1 MSEVPNYTDKLMLSV
16 LMPTTPQRVKMF
28 TKLFNEVHRQSQYL
42 ETTHPTLGKVE
53 ILVDSSKRFLD
64 GGLSVGKKREAL
76 VQRAEGKYLCFL
88 DSDEEISPDYL
99 ETIIR
104 LCYLGP
110 DVCTFKAMAKL
121 HNFWTVVD
129 MRLSHKENEQVSP
142 DCTVKRLP
150 WHICA
155 VRSVYAKA
163 FEFSDKN
170 NAEDFEWMEKVL
182 TSCET
187 EAHSE
192 RIIFCY
198 HHGDHSEVDK
208 IPLP

>member
-1 MSEVPNYTDKLMLSV
+1 MNYTDKLMLSV
-16 LMPTTPQRVKMF
+16 LMPTTPQRVEMF
-28 TKLFNEVHRQSQYL
+28 TKLFNEVHRQAEYL
-42 ETTHPTLGKVE
+42 HTTHPTLGKVE

-104 LCYLGP
+104 LCYH
-110 DVCTFKAMAKL
+110 DKDICTFKAMARL

-129 MRLSHKENEQVSP
+129 MSLSNKDNEQVCP
-142 DCTVKRLP
+142 DHIIKRPP

-163 FEFSDKN
+163 FGFSDKN

-182 TSCET
+182 TSCQT

-198 HHGDHSEVDK
+198 RHGEHSEVDK